1 MLFARTSSLVLAR
14 SLVHGGG
21 QTGMPAPTPSA
32 ASDYDALV
40 GACEINHFLAGVVV
54 IDNRSYRNFEDNI
67 LAFAPRLVRAF
78 TVTSALGFVFRIKAK
93 VHQRVVAF
101 AGLHDDVS
109 ALAAVATR
117 GSAARNEL
125 LPAERHAAIAAVPRL
140 YPNFGFV
147 DEHEQFGSATPDS

>member
-1 MLFARTSSLVLAR
+1 MLFARTSGLVFAR

-21 QTGMPAPTPSA
+21 ETGIAASTASA

-40 GACEINHFLAGVVV
+40 GACEIKHFLVGVVV
-54 IDNRSYRNFEDNI
+54 VDNRSYRNFEENI

-93 VHQRVVAF
+93 EHQRLAAF

-109 ALAAVATR
+109 ALTAVPTR
-117 GSAARNEL
+117 GSPARNEL
-125 LPAERHAAIAAVPRL
+125 LPPERHSAIHAVP
-140 YPNFGFV
+140 P
-147 DEHEQFGSATPDS
+147 P